1 MTSDHTTPPQ
11 DDPEGT
17 TITVEIFSDVVCPWC
32 YIGKR
37 RFEKALDAFRAAH
50 PTAGVDVRFRA
61 FQLDPTAPAGVS
73 QPVQE
78 AYARKFGGPEA
89 AQQIIERVSGEA
101 AKEGLDFRMDRA
113 LRANTLLAHQL
124 LALAEERGVQDA
136 MKERLLAAYFTDGL
150 AIGDPDVLVDL
161 AVGVGLD
168 ANEAR
173 RWLDGSM
180 GRQHVADDL
189 EFALD
194 NGITSVPT
202 YVFDG
207 RLAVPGAQEPDLFLK
222 VLERTLELAAAG

>member
-1 MTSDHTTPPQ
+1 MSNETTDQRP
-11 DDPEGT
+11 DAGGT

-50 PTAGVDVRFRA
+50 PDAGVNVRFRA

-73 QPVQE
+73 QPVKE
-78 AYARKFGGPEA
+78 AYAKKFGGPEA
-89 AQQIIERVSGEA
+89 AASIIERVSGEA
-101 AKEGLDFRMDRA
+101 AKEGLEFNMDRA

-124 LALAEERGVQDA
+124 LALAEERGLQDA

-150 AIGDPDVLVDL
+150 AIGDPDVLVEL
-161 AVGVGLD
+161 AAEVGLD
-168 ANEAR
+168 ADEAR
-173 RWLDGSM
+173 RWLDGSLG
-180 GRQHVADDL
+180 GRHVTEDL

-222 VLERTLELAAAG
+222 VLERTLELA

>member
-1 MTSDHTTPPQ
+1 MSNETTGQRP
-11 DDPEGT
+11 DARGT

-73 QPVQE
+73 QPVKE
-78 AYARKFGGPEA
+78 AYAKKFGGPEA
-89 AQQIIERVSGEA
+89 AASIIERVSGEA
-101 AKEGLDFRMDRA
+101 AKEGLEFNMDRA

-124 LALAEERGVQDA
+124 LALAEERGLQDA

-150 AIGDPDVLVDL
+150 AIGDPDVLVEL
-161 AVGVGLD
+161 AAEVGLD
-168 ANEAR
+168 ADEAR
-173 RWLDGSM
+173 RWLDGSL
-180 GRQHVADDL
+180 GGGHVTEDL

-222 VLERTLELAAAG
+222 VLERTLELA

>member
-1 MTSDHTTPPQ
+1 MTSDNTTPPE
-11 DDPEGT
+11 DDQAGKA
-17 TITVEIFSDVVCPWC
+17 ITVEIFSDVVCPWC

-50 PTAGVDVRFRA
+50 PAVGVDVRFRA

-73 QPVQE
+73 QPVKE

-89 AQQIIERVSGEA
+89 AEQIIERVSGEA
-101 AKEGLDFRMDRA
+101 AKEGLEFRMDRA

-161 AVGVGLD
+161 AVEVGLD
-168 ANEAR
+168 GDEVR

-207 RLAVPGAQEPDLFLK
+207 RLAVPGAQEPELFLK
-222 VLERTLELAAAG
+222 VLERTLELA